1 MPTNDDLHCAVFS
14 MPRERYLAERRS
26 MMSPDGFLALIAGTA
41 PSLDLRNAAVAE
53 RPVGFAGEHGYFRR
67 SHGPGW
73 ALVGDAGYFKDPVTA
88 HGITDALRDAQLLS
102 IAILE
107 RTDAALARYQAAR
120 DAISAEL
127 FAITDEIAAFD
138 WSLAEVKE
146 LHVRLNAA
154 LKREQAWMAEAFAD
168 RAAAA

>member
-1 MPTNDDLHCAVFS
+1 
-14 MPRERYLAERRS
+14 
-26 MMSPDGFLALIAGTA
+26 
-41 PSLDLRNAAVAE
+41 
-53 RPVGFAGEHGYFRR
+53 
-67 SHGPGW
+67 
-73 ALVGDAGYFKDPVTA
+73 VTA

-107 RTDAALARYQAAR
+107 GTDAALARYQAAR

-168 RAAAA
+168 RAVAA